1 MAGDGEGVDARH
13 DADGKEPGEVRND
26 DEHEEREDQ
35 RHEPAAIGADI
46 GAERVVDEA
55 VDAYDRRLPAAR
67 HQRGRARS
75 ATHEDP
81 DEAEGGDAPTGG
93 IGTAKIE

>member
-35 RHEPAAIGADI
+35 RHEPAAFGADI
-46 GAERVVDEA
+46 GAERVDRKSVGKGKSVAVRVD
-55 VDAYDRRLPAAR
+55 VGGRRIIKKKSK
-67 HQRGRARS
+67 QIDVKS
-75 ATHEDP
+75 ED
-81 DEAEGGDAPTGG
+81 EVTYKKN
-93 IGTAKIE
+93 TKK